1 MVWVLQT
8 FFSSFIKSP
17 GQFLTQPFN
26 QVLLTICPV
35 THNGRHS
42 EYGRKPYTHMHKEH
56 GRKAETVACIP
67 QFKSCVPAGT
77 LRGRSQGV

>member
-1 MVWVLQT
+1 MVWALQT
-8 FFSSFIKSP
+8 FFASFIKSP

-42 EYGRKPYTHMHKEH
+42 GYGRKPYIL
-56 GRKAETVACIP
+56 CP
-67 QFKSCVPAGT
+67 QGIHSSNKKHT
-77 LRGRSQGV
+77 QKN